1 MNEKLNELNCMKKSL
16 DPEFQKNER
25 LALFQKI
32 AAWTDTLARFDKR
45 IGLNNK
51 VNLTPFKTNPDD

>member
-1 MNEKLNELNCMKKSL
+1 MKKSL

-51 VNLTPFKTNPDD
+51 VNLTPFKTNPDN